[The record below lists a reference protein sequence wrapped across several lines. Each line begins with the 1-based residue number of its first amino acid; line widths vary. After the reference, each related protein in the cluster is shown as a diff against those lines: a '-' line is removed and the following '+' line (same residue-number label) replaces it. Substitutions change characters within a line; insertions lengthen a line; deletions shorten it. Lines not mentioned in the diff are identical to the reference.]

1 MENVLLKDVLILE
14 KEGYSKSDK
23 GEFCMV
29 NLWIGK
35 QPLKYC
41 RANFPKE
48 IYDLLEP
55 MTRVDLIVDYRFF
68 QDKCTGI
75 KVISLG

>member
-1 MENVLLKDVLILE
+1 
-14 KEGYSKSDK
+14 
-23 GEFCMV
+23 MV

-41 RANFPKE
+41 RVNFPKE

-68 QDKCTGI
+68 QDKCTGLKI
-75 KVISLG
+75 ISLG